1 MDFFTKKSNSYSDIS
16 NIKVDTNKFPI
27 DIKLPWVEKY
37 RPKNSKEILLEPF
50 IKQKIEKIL
59 ETKAI
64 PNMIITGEPGT
75 GKTSTILFL
84 AKQIYRDRYSENVL
98 ELNASDD
105 RGLSIINNTI
115 YPFCKKKTSCINIE
129 SKSLIKYPNHKL
141 VILDEADSITPKAQN
156 LLSNI
161 ISEFRK
167 NTRIVF
173 ICNDCTQII
182 ESIQSRCMIVKYP
195 RINSD
200 NLYHKIEHICNS
212 EKIPF
217 TKDGINTLLFVS
229 DQDIRQS
236 INNLECIYYSFGNL
250 DNSTVYKLIDK
261 PKPYYISQIL
271 KSCYANDY
279 DQTICTVKSL
289 YNKGYTPNDIL
300 LTFMKYLFENN
311 NNYDTENDYDK
322 TELKDETKLKI
333 YEIISLSYIR
343 VNGGIDTLLQ
353 LCGCVSKIFIYLQ
366 NEKTN

>member
-1 MDFFTKKSNSYSDIS
+1 MEFFSSNTVNKTDNCILST
-16 NIKVDTNKFPI
+16 NIKI
-27 DIKLPWVEKY
+27 PWVEKY
-37 RPKNSKEILLEPF
+37 RPKNSNEILLEPF

-59 ETKAI
+59 ENKSI

-84 AKQIYRDRYSENVL
+84 AKQLYGSYYNDNVL

-115 YPFCKKKTSCINIE
+115 YPFCKKKVE
-129 SKSLIKYPNHKL
+129 IKNGIPPHKL
-141 VILDEADSITPKAQN
+141 IILDEADSITMKAQN

-182 ESIQSRCMIVKYP
+182 ESIQSRCMIIKYP

-200 NLYHKIEHICNS
+200 NLYKKIENICIN
-212 EKIPF
+212 EKIPYD
-217 TKDGINTLLFVS
+217 TKGINTLLFVS
-229 DQDIRQS
+229 DNDIRQA
-236 INNLECIYYSFGNL
+236 INNLECIYYSFGKL
-250 DNSTVYKLIDK
+250 DESSIYLLIDK
-261 PKPYYISQIL
+261 PKPYYIAMII
-271 KSCYANDY
+271 KGCYMKDY
-279 DQTICTVKSL
+279 IGVIGIVKNL

-311 NNYDTENDYDK
+311 DNMTI
-322 TELKDETKLKI
+322 ELSEEVKLKI
-333 YEIISLSYIR
+333 YEIISLNYIR
-343 VNGGIDTLLQ
+343 VNGGVDTLLQ
-353 LCGCVSKIFIYLQ
+353 LCGCISKIFLYLQ
-366 NEKTN
+366 K

>member
-1 MDFFTKKSNSYSDIS
+1 MDFFTTKSHS
-16 NIKVDTNKFPI
+16 NLTNPNKNAEPSNYTVN
-27 DIKLPWVEKY
+27 IKLPWVEKY
-37 RPKNSKEILLEPF
+37 RPKNSEEILLEPF

-59 ETKAI
+59 ETKSV

-84 AKQIYRDRYSENVL
+84 AKQIYGDCYNENVL

-115 YPFCKKKTSCINIE
+115 YPFCKKKTSCINE
-129 SKSLIKYPNHKL
+129 NLKSSGKYPAHKL

-195 RINSD
+195 RINTD
-200 NLYHKIEHICNS
+200 NLFQKIELICQN
-212 EKIPF
+212 EKIPY
-217 TKDGINTLLFVS
+217 TNEGINTLLFVS

-236 INNLECIYYSFGNL
+236 INNLECIYYSFGKL
-250 DNSTVYKLIDK
+250 DENTVYKLIDK

-271 KSCYANDY
+271 ASCYANDY
-279 DQTICTVKSL
+279 NHTIQIVKSL

-300 LTFMKYLFENN
+300 LTFMKFLFENSH
-311 NNYDTENDYDK
+311 DYEI
-322 TELKDETKLKI
+322 ELNTGKINIKDETRLKI

-353 LCGCVSKIFIYLQ
+353 LCGCISKIYLYLQ
-366 NEKTN
+366 KEK

>member
-1 MDFFTKKSNSYSDIS
+1 MNFYTSSICLDSKDINKDNQFTI
-16 NIKVDTNKFPI
+16 NIKI
-27 DIKLPWVEKY
+27 PWVEKY
-37 RPKNSKEILLEPF
+37 RPKNSEEILLEPF

-59 ETKAI
+59 ETKSI

-84 AKQIYRDRYSENVL
+84 AKHIYQDKYADNVL

-115 YPFCKKKTSCINIE
+115 YPFCKKKTSCSGLNQDPN
-129 SKSLIKYPNHKL
+129 YPDHKL

-173 ICNDCTQII
+173 ICNDGTQII
-182 ESIQSRCMIVKYP
+182 ESIQSRCMIIKYP
-195 RINSD
+195 RISSI
-200 NLYHKIEHICNS
+200 NLYQKIEYICKQ
-212 EKIPF
+212 EEIQY
-217 TKDGINTLLFVS
+217 TGEGIKTLLFVS
-229 DQDIRQS
+229 DQDIRQA
-236 INNLECIYYSFGNL
+236 INNLECIYYSFGKLSNKYI
-250 DNSTVYKLIDK
+250 YKLIDK
-261 PKPYYISQIL
+261 PKPYYISKII
-271 KSCYANDY
+271 NDCFSGNY
-279 DQTICTVKSL
+279 VKTINTVKSL

-311 NNYDTENDYDK
+311 LDNTVELNDEN
-322 TELKDETKLKI
+322 KLRI

-343 VNGGIDTLLQ
+343 VNGGLDTLLQ
-353 LCGCVSKIFIYLQ
+353 LCGCISKIFMYLQ
-366 NEKTN
+366 NDIK

>member
-1 MDFFTKKSNSYSDIS
+1 MNFFTTKSIDKNDLT
-16 NIKVDTNKFPI
+16 NITKSHNYTV
-27 DIKLPWVEKY
+27 DIKIPWVEKY
-37 RPKNSKEILLEPF
+37 RPKNSNEILLEPF
-50 IKQKIEKIL
+50 IKQKIKKIL
-59 ETKAI
+59 ETKSI

-84 AKQIYRDRYSENVL
+84 AKQIYGDRYSENVL

-115 YPFCKKKTSCINIE
+115 YPFCKKKTSCISIN
-129 SKSLIKYPNHKL
+129 SKPNEKYPAHKL

-200 NLYHKIEHICNS
+200 NLYYKIEFICKN
-212 EKIPF
+212 EKIPYNEN
-217 TKDGINTLLFVS
+217 GINTLLFVS

-236 INNLECIYYSFGNL
+236 INNLECIYYSFGKL
-250 DNSTVYKLIDK
+250 DEDTVYKLIDK
-261 PKPYYISQIL
+261 PKPYYISQIIA
-271 KSCYANDY
+271 SCYANNY
-279 DQTICTVKSL
+279 NHTIQIVKSL

-300 LTFMKYLFENN
+300 LTFMKYLFENL
-311 NNYDTENDYDK
+311 NDYTTDSNP
-322 TELKDETKLKI
+322 EDFNIKDETKLKI

-353 LCGCVSKIFIYLQ
+353 LCGCISKIYLYLK
-366 NEKTN
+366 NEK

>member
-1 MDFFTKKSNSYSDIS
+1 MDFFSTKTTSNENLFKETTKKQSYT
-16 NIKVDTNKFPI
+16 V
-27 DIKLPWVEKY
+27 DIKIPWVEKY
-37 RPKNSKEILLEPF
+37 RPKNSEEILLEPF

-59 ETKAI
+59 ETKSI

-84 AKQIYRDRYSENVL
+84 AKQIYGDRYSDNVL

-115 YPFCKKKTSCINIE
+115 YPFCKKKTSCVNE
-129 SKSLIKYPNHKL
+129 DVKSKGKYPAHKL

-200 NLYHKIEHICNS
+200 NLYNKIKNICLN
-212 EKIPF
+212 EKIPY
-217 TKDGINTLLFVS
+217 DENGINTLLFVS

-236 INNLECIYYSFGNL
+236 INNLECIYYSFGKL
-250 DNSTVYKLIDK
+250 DEKTVYKLIDK
-261 PKPYYISQIL
+261 PKPYYISKIL
-271 KSCYANDY
+271 ASCYANDFNH
-279 DQTICTVKSL
+279 TIQIVKSL

-300 LTFMKYLFENN
+300 LTFMKYLFENS
-311 NNYDTENDYDK
+311 NDYN
-322 TELKDETKLKI
+322 TELNSEEFIIKDETKLKI

-353 LCGCVSKIFIYLQ
+353 LCGCISKIYLYLK
-366 NEKTN
+366 NEK

>member
-1 MDFFTKKSNSYSDIS
+1 MDFFSKKTNVSKLNEFGNSKNYT
-16 NIKVDTNKFPI
+16 V
-27 DIKLPWVEKY
+27 DIKIPWVEKY

-59 ETKAI
+59 ENKSV

-84 AKQIYRDRYSENVL
+84 AKQIYGDKYSENVL

-115 YPFCKKKTSCINIE
+115 YPFCKKKTSCINE
-129 SKSLIKYPNHKL
+129 DNKNSNYPNHKL

-200 NLYHKIEHICNS
+200 NLYQKIEYICQS
-212 EKIPF
+212 EKIPY
-217 TKDGINTLLFVS
+217 TPTGINTLLFVS

-250 DNSTVYKLIDK
+250 EETTIYKLVDK

-271 KSCYANDY
+271 TCCMENNYVE
-279 DQTICTVKSL
+279 TINTVKNL

-300 LTFMKYLFENN
+300 LTFMKYLFES
-311 NNYDTENDYDK
+311 ND
-322 TELKDETKLKI
+322 ELNRINLKEETILKI

-353 LCGCVSKIFIYLQ
+353 LCGCISKIYLYLQ
-366 NEKTN
+366 NEK